1 MKSDEKQIEFMYNK
15 LLDLTEKHQNDIS
28 VPNMCRTLAM
38 FLCELTYDCSPT
50 SNHATHLILSAMTN
64 KFENMG
70 IEEYK
75 KK

>member
-1 MKSDEKQIEFMYNK
+1 MKSDEKQIEFMYKK
-15 LLDLTEKHQNDIS
+15 LLDFTEKHQNDIS
-28 VPNMCRTLAM
+28 VPNMCRALAM

-64 KFENMG
+64 K